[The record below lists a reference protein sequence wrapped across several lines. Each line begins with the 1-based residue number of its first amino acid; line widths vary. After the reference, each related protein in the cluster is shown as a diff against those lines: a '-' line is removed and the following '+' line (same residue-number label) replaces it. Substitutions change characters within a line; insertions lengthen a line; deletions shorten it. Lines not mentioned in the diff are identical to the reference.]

1 MKNHNPGKEN
11 KMAFNRREFLSSA
24 ALASCAPLLTGTA
37 AVAAP
42 AGDAQINALFDR
54 LSEALLA
61 DSPETAT
68 GLALDKGK
76 RADLK
81 AMLSD
86 ASWAHVSRDH
96 VFCADWLVKLKA
108 VPDAGLSPDA
118 ALNKAVTEYA
128 LELGRDG
135 GRFAFG
141 LNTLNSAMNE
151 DSSPYVVSQQ
161 GGSFVTVVEFLDSQ
175 HSIET
180 KADAAAY
187 LSRME
192 AFAGELDQET
202 DRMRRDAVQGV
213 LLPDFLA
220 KTALGQQ
227 EIFLKVPAARQRVV
241 ASLVT
246 RAKAKG
252 LRDYAQQAT
261 KITADKIL
269 PAVARQAAALKE
281 VAAKASHDA
290 GVWKL
295 KDGQAYYAWL
305 LKVGT
310 TTTMTADEVHKMGL
324 EQNAQL
330 EARMDML
337 LKKQGLSRGTAGERM
352 TALSHDP
359 KFLFPETDAGRE
371 QIIAY
376 LNQLIAAAR
385 SQMPKLSALKLKAP
399 VLVKRVP
406 PDIQG
411 GAPLGYMNP
420 GSLDGSR
427 PSIYY
432 INLKDTSSWPRYLLP
447 TLTHH
452 EGIPGHAWQG
462 AYLTETGKM
471 PLIRILLSGFNAYVE
486 GWALYAEQLT
496 DEIGMYADDPFGELG
511 WLAEQKMRAG
521 RLVVDTGLH
530 AKRWTRERAIDW
542 FQQCTGS
549 PRAGLTSEVDRYCGW
564 PGQACGYK
572 VGHTE
577 MVRLRQRM
585 KTALG
590 SQFDLRDYNDTVVK
604 AGAVPLTVLAR
615 VIDARIAAAKR

>member
-1 MKNHNPGKEN
+1 
-11 KMAFNRREFLSSA
+11 MALNRREFLSTA
-24 ALASCAPLLTGTA
+24 AILSTFGTA
-37 AVAAP
+37 AFAAP
-42 AGDAQINALFDR
+42 AGDAPLNALFDR

-61 DSPETAT
+61 DSPESATA
-68 GLALDKGK
+68 LALDRGK
-76 RADLK
+76 RAALK
-81 AMLSD
+81 ARLSD
-86 ASWAHVSRDH
+86 ASWAHVSQDH
-96 VFCADWLVKLKA
+96 VFCADWLAKFKA
-108 VPDAGLSPDA
+108 IPDAGLSPEA
-118 ALNKAVTEYA
+118 ALNKAVTQYA

-141 LNTLNSAMNE
+141 QNTLYATMNE
-151 DSSPYVVSQQ
+151 NTSPYVVSQQ
-161 GGSFVTVVEFLDSQ
+161 GGSFVNTVEFLDSQ

-180 KADAAAY
+180 KADADAY

-192 AFAGELDQET
+192 AFASVLDQET
-202 DRMRRDAVQGV
+202 DRVRRDAGQGV

-227 EIFLKVPAARQRVV
+227 ERFLKLPAAQQRIVL
-241 ASLVT
+241 SLAT

-252 LRDYAQQAT
+252 LGDYAPLAA
-261 KITADKIL
+261 KITVGKIL

-281 VAAKASHDA
+281 VAAKATHDA

-295 KDGQAYYAWL
+295 KDGEAYYAWM

-330 EARMDML
+330 EARMDAL

-359 KFLFPETDAGRE
+359 KFLFPETDAGRD
-371 QIIAY
+371 QILAY
-376 LNQLIAAAR
+376 LNQLIADTR
-385 SQMPKLSALKLKAP
+385 RQMPKLSALKLKAP

-406 PDIQG
+406 PDIQD
-411 GAPLGYMNP
+411 GAPQGYMSP

-432 INLKDTSSWPRYLLP
+432 INLKEVSSWPRYSLP
-447 TLTHH
+447 TLTRH
-452 EGIPGHAWQG
+452 EGIPGHSWQA
-462 AYLTETGKM
+462 AYLAETGKL
-471 PLIRILLSGFNAYVE
+471 PLIRILLGGFNAYVE

-496 DEIGMYADDPFGELG
+496 DEIGMYKDDPFGELG
-511 WLAEQKMRAG
+511 WLAGQKMRAG

-530 AKRWTRERAIDW
+530 AKRWTRERAINW
-542 FQQCTGS
+542 FQQCTGN
-549 PRAGLTSEVDRYCGW
+549 PRAGVSSEVDRYCGW
-564 PGQACGYK
+564 PGQSCGYK

-577 MVRLRQRM
+577 LVRLRDRM
-585 KTALG
+585 KAALG
-590 SQFDLRDYNDTVVK
+590 ARFDLRDYNDIVVK
-604 AGAVPLTVLAR
+604 AGAVPMTVLAQ
-615 VIDARIAAAKR
+615 VIDARIAAR

>member
-1 MKNHNPGKEN
+1 MTLS
-11 KMAFNRREFLSSA
+11 RRDLLASAAAA
-24 ALASCAPLLTGTA
+24 ALAPATA
-37 AVAAP
+37 FAAP
-42 AGDAQINALFDR
+42 GGDAQINGLFAT

-76 RADLK
+76 RAGLK
-81 AMLSD
+81 ARLSD
-86 ASWAHVSRDH
+86 ASWAHVAHDQ
-96 VFCADWLVKLKA
+96 VFCTDWLGRLKA
-108 VPDAGLSPDA
+108 IPAAGLSPDA

-141 LNTLNSAMNE
+141 SNTLASAMTE
-151 DSSPYVVSQQ
+151 SSSPYVVSQQ
-161 GGSFVTVVEFLDSQ
+161 SGSYVSTAEFLDSQ
-175 HSIET
+175 HTVET
-180 KADAAAY
+180 KADAEAW

-192 AFAGELDQET
+192 AFAAVLDQET
-202 DRMRRDAVQGV
+202 DRVKRDAGLGV
-213 LLPDFLA
+213 VLPDFLM
-220 KTALGQQ
+220 TNALGQMDGL
-227 EIFLKVPAARQRVV
+227 LKVPAAQQRI
-241 ASLVT
+241 VT
-246 RAKAKG
+246 ALAAKARALG
-252 LRDYAQQAT
+252 DYAPQAT
-261 KITADKIL
+261 RITADKIL
-269 PAVARQAAALKE
+269 PALARQRAALAALKPT
-281 VAAKASHDA
+281 HDA

-295 KDGQAYYAWL
+295 KDGEAYYSWL

-310 TTTMTADEVHKMGL
+310 TTPMTADEVHKMGL
-324 EQNAQL
+324 EQNAEL
-330 EARMDML
+330 EARMDGL
-337 LKKQGLSRGTAGERM
+337 LKKQGLSKGTVGERM

-359 KFLFPETDAGRE
+359 RFLFPENDTGRT

-376 LNQLIAAAR
+376 LGKLIGETRA
-385 SQMPKLSALKLKAP
+385 QMPKLSKLKLKAP

-406 PDIQG
+406 PDIQD
-411 GAPLGYMNP
+411 GAAQGYMNP

-432 INLKDTSSWPRYLLP
+432 INLKHVSTWPRYALP

-462 AYLTETGKM
+462 AYLTETGKL
-471 PLIRILLSGFNAYVE
+471 PLIRVILSGFNAYVE

-496 DEIGMYADDPFGELG
+496 DEIGMYADDPFGRLG
-511 WLAEQKMRAG
+511 WLAGQKMRAG

-530 AKRWTRERAIDW
+530 AKRWSREQAIDW

-549 PRAGLTSEVDRYCGW
+549 PRAGVTSEVDRYCAS

-577 MVRLRQRM
+577 LVRLREKM
-585 KTALG
+585 KAALG
-590 SQFDLRDYNDTVVK
+590 PKYDLRDYNDIVVE
-604 AGAVPLTVLAR
+604 AGAVPLTVLAQ
-615 VIDARIAAAKR
+615 VIDEAARKR